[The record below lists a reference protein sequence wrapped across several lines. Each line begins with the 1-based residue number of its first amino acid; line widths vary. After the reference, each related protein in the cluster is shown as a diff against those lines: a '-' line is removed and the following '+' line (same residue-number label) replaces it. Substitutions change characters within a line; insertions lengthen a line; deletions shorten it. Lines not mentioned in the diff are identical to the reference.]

1 MTVSIVVICEG
12 PVDQW
17 TGCGL
22 ADRVI
27 CKHAE
32 WITDEVIGHYRCWRG
47 LTPGAEFCLWK
58 HVGDLARER
67 GIRAYGHFA
76 DQPAEPDALA
86 ARRALLLIAS
96 LDEAPDAVVLLRDD
110 DGQDER
116 RKGLEQAR
124 NERRRMNIPIVV
136 GLARAKRECWVLA
149 GFEPRDGDEQRKL
162 ADLRQELGFDP
173 TLQGERLDA
182 RTPNA
187 KKNAV
192 RVLERL
198 IGRNPDREAACW
210 LTTDLAILAQRGSQ
224 SGLATYLKEVEQSI
238 VPLFVRAVQ

>member
-1 MTVSIVVICEG
+1 MTVNIVVICEG
-12 PVDQW
+12 PVDHW

-32 WITDEVIGHYRCWRG
+32 WITDDVIGHCRCWRG
-47 LTPGAEFCLWK
+47 LTPGTEFCLWK

-76 DQPAEPDALA
+76 DEPAEPDALV
-86 ARRALLLIAS
+86 ARRALLLIAA
-96 LDEAPDAVVLLRDD
+96 LDETPHAAILLRDN

-116 RKGLEQAR
+116 RIGLEQAR
-124 NERRRMNIPIVV
+124 AERRRINIPVVV
-136 GLARAKRECWVLA
+136 GLARTKRECWVLA
-149 GFEPRDGDEQRKL
+149 GFEPQDSDEQRKL
-162 ADLRQELGFDP
+162 DELQRELGFDP
-173 TLQGERLDA
+173 TLHADRLDA

-198 IGRNPDREAACW
+198 IGRNHDREAACW
-210 LTTDLAILAQRGSQ
+210 LTTDLAILAERGSK
-224 SGLATYLKEVEQSI
+224 SGLAKYLEEVEQSI
-238 VPLFVRAVQ
+238 VPLFVRAAK